1 MGKLPECVTSLVKMW
16 ISQRRI
22 QAFLSIKDKEN
33 YITHP
38 ADTVN
43 GGKAADVYIDDAWM
57 SWGFGEVSDEH
68 GEQDSGDEKHTKFPL
83 SHAHV
88 SPRINSPPL
97 SLSGGANSSSTT
109 VSSGPLLPGML
120 HRTHSANESG
130 ESDYHSMDNGRGL
143 GLSISIDE
151 TEMAGLPSPLGSP
164 SLSRSVS
171 ALSRTS
177 SAASTAPPSPTAA
190 PTLCGVTCRI
200 PAGSRVMIVGSVGA
214 GKSSLLQCLL
224 GEMHRQSGTVSLS
237 RRVAYT
243 SQVAF
248 LQSASIR
255 NNILLGLPMDEAY
268 YQSVLH
274 ACALLDDLTRLP
286 AGDGTLVGENGLTL
300 SGGQKMRV
308 ILARAVYSRADVYL
322 CDEPLG
328 AVDAHVGLH
337 LFDHV
342 FGPHGMLAGRTV
354 LLVTHQL
361 QFAPRCDIVMM
372 MEQGKIVQ
380 MGSYDELQSKG
391 IDFRAIVSDAHTG
404 NGQDA
409 GADGNEE
416 RKEVPALSSPKHKE
430 EERKEQ
436 EQESSSDRPKEAKS
450 ASTAAQ
456 LSQQYS
462 HSINAATTPHACN
475 PLAASS
481 TSAVTSIIVTHT
493 STTASEDITSES
505 LNVGKMRF
513 TVYKQ
518 YFLSGASMFGWA
530 IVVVLVL
537 TSQAAVVGSDYVV
550 AWLTTAGT
558 EREKNPNTSLPSQNT
573 YLLYYL
579 YFVLASTVLLAARC
593 LYLAYV
599 CTTAGRVLHRKL
611 FFGLLR
617 SPQWWMEMTP
627 SGRVLNR
634 VGKDQDMADSQLPG
648 VIQDIFACAVAVAG
662 TIVLTIVVTPMSL
675 PFLAIIFGL
684 YLLIQR
690 SYRPSSVALKRLESV
705 SRSPIYQHM
714 GETAAGLIT
723 LRAYEHTGALHRA
736 LLECY
741 HRLDLNTRVYF
752 MSFAVHRWMGLRLE
766 TLGAATVFLS
776 AVVALF
782 LLPSLSPGLV
792 GLVITTSLGLSGQL
806 HWLVRQRTEME
817 VQLNAVERIV
827 EYANLQPEESNGRWN
842 KGVEVQIKEQKQR
855 NKTQSAPPSPRS
867 PRSASLSA
875 ASTIAVDLSP
885 YSSAMLI
892 PPASWPEH
900 GRIEFHSLTA
910 AYRPPPNDI
919 AVLHNLSAVIN
930 AGEKVGIVGRT
941 GAGKST
947 VSLCLFRLMEAKSGY
962 ITIDDYP
969 IHRIPLHLLR
979 SKLMI
984 IPQDPVLFAHSLR
997 YNLDPFHHH
1006 SDTELWRVLDTIG
1019 LKDVVSGLPGK
1030 LSYQVADGGENL
1042 SMGQRQLICLGRA
1055 LLRPSQIL
1063 VMDEAS
1069 ASLDL
1074 QCDQTMKQV
1083 IRSSFQ
1089 HCTILTIAHRLNTVL
1104 QSDRIMVFEAGK
1116 LKEFDAPSL
1125 LLQHKGGLLAQ
1136 LMADAQTMTSDM
1148 MGEKDN
1154 QKRGEQVI
1162 DADSNEEVK
1171 QAEQESRSKALHD
1184 GQRVKRVE

>member
-1 MGKLPECVTSLVKMW
+1 
-16 ISQRRI
+16 
-22 QAFLSIKDKEN
+22 
-33 YITHP
+33 
-38 ADTVN
+38 
-43 GGKAADVYIDDAWM
+43 
-57 SWGFGEVSDEH
+57 
-68 GEQDSGDEKHTKFPL
+68 
-83 SHAHV
+83 
-88 SPRINSPPL
+88 
-97 SLSGGANSSSTT
+97 
-109 VSSGPLLPGML
+109 
-120 HRTHSANESG
+120 
-130 ESDYHSMDNGRGL
+130 
-143 GLSISIDE
+143 
-151 TEMAGLPSPLGSP
+151 
-164 SLSRSVS
+164 
-171 ALSRTS
+171 
-177 SAASTAPPSPTAA
+177 
-190 PTLCGVTCRI
+190 
-200 PAGSRVMIVGSVGA
+200 MIVGSVGA

-224 GEMHRQSGTVSLS
+224 GEMHRQSGTVQLS

-255 NNILLGLPMDEAY
+255 NNILLGLPMDEPY
-268 YQSVLH
+268 YRRVLH

-286 AGDGTLVGENGLTL
+286 SGDGTLVGENGLTL

-337 LFDHV
+337 LFDNV
-342 FGPHGMLAGRTV
+342 FGPQGMLAGKTV

-361 QFAPRCDIVMM
+361 QFAPRCDLVMM
-372 MEQGKIVQ
+372 MEEGKIVQ

-404 NGQDA
+404 DA
-409 GADGNEE
+409 QSTDEEAGEE
-416 RKEVPALSSPKHKE
+416 RKEAPALPSPKHKQ
-430 EERKEQ
+430 EERKEA
-436 EQESSSDRPKEAKS
+436 EEDTSSDQAKEDMS

-456 LSQQYS
+456 PFQPQS
-462 HSINAATTPHACN
+462 HIVNIPINHSSPN
-475 PLAASS
+475 PSAVSS
-481 TSAVTSIIVTHT
+481 TSTSPATSIIVTHT

-505 LNVGKMRF
+505 LNVGTMRW

-518 YFLSGASMFGWA
+518 YFLSGASMFGW
-530 IVVVLVL
+530 VVVVALVL

-550 AWLTTAGT
+550 AWLTTAGV
-558 EREKNPNTSLPSQNT
+558 EREKNPDSSLPSQNT

-599 CTTAGRVLHRKL
+599 CTTAGRVLHRRL

-662 TIVLTIVVTPMSL
+662 TIVLTIAVTPLSL
-675 PFLAIIFGL
+675 PFLALIFAL

-723 LRAYEHTGALHRA
+723 LRAYSHTGSLQRA

-752 MSFAVHRWMGLRLE
+752 YSFAVHRWMGLRLE

-776 AVVALF
+776 AIVALF
-782 LLPSLSPGLV
+782 LLPSLSPGLI

-817 VQLNAVERIV
+817 VQLNAVERII
-827 EYANLQPEESNGRWN
+827 EYANLQPEESNARWN

-855 NKTQSAPPSPRS
+855 SSVQSVPIPPRS
-867 PRSASLSA
+867 PRALSSPA
-875 ASTIAVDLSP
+875 ATTPPIDLSP
-885 YSSAMLI
+885 HSSSMLI

-919 AVLHNLSAVIN
+919 AVLHNLSAVIQ

-962 ITIDDYP
+962 VTIDGYP

-1006 SDTELWRVLDTIG
+1006 TDTELWHVLDTIG
-1019 LKDVVSGLPGK
+1019 LKELVSGLPGK

-1074 QCDQTMKQV
+1074 QCDQTMKHV

-1116 LKEFDAPSL
+1116 LKEFNAPAR
-1125 LLQHKGGLLAQ
+1125 LLQQKGGLLAQ
-1136 LMADAQTMTSDM
+1136 LMEDAQTMTSDM
-1148 MGEKDN
+1148 RGE
-1154 QKRGEQVI
+1154 KRGEELGK
-1162 DADSNEEVK
+1162 ADSDETEE
-1171 QAEQESRSKALHD
+1171 QRAERESRSKALHD
-1184 GQRVKRVE
+1184 EQRVKRVN

>member
-1 MGKLPECVTSLVKMW
+1 MGKLPECITSLVKMW

-22 QAFLSIKDKEN
+22 QAFLQIKDKED
-33 YITHP
+33 YITHS
-38 ADTVN
+38 TS
-43 GGKAADVYIDDAWM
+43 GQQKAADVNIDDGWF
-57 SWGFGEVSDEH
+57 SWGLGEVSDEH
-68 GEQDSGDEKHTKFPL
+68 GEQYKSGGDELHTRFPL
-83 SHAHV
+83 SHAHP
-88 SPRINSPPL
+88 SPRISSPPL
-97 SLSGGANSSSTT
+97 TMSGGVNSSSTT
-109 VSSGPLLPGML
+109 ASSGPLLPGMF
-120 HRTHSANESG
+120 HRTHSADNSEG
-130 ESDYHSMDNGRGL
+130 SDYHSLDSGRGL
-143 GLSISIDE
+143 GISISIDE

-164 SLSRSVS
+164 TLSRSTS

-224 GEMHRQSGTVSLS
+224 GEMHRQCGIVQLS

-255 NNILLGLPMDEAY
+255 NNILLGLPLDEPY
-268 YQSVLH
+268 YQQVLH

-286 AGDGTLVGENGLTL
+286 SGDGTLVGENGLTL

-342 FGPHGMLAGRTV
+342 FGPEGMLAGRTV

-361 QFAPRCDIVMM
+361 QFAPRCDVVMM
-372 MEQGKIVQ
+372 MEEGKIVQ

-404 NGQDA
+404 DGQSTED
-409 GADGNEE
+409 DGGDERKKSPVPASVKHQQEE
-416 RKEVPALSSPKHKE
+416 RKESEDEANN
-430 EERKEQ
+430 
-436 EQESSSDRPKEAKS
+436 DRMKQAAS

-456 LSQQYS
+456 PPQPPS
-462 HSINAATTPHACN
+462 HSITSPTSHTTTN
-475 PLAASS
+475 PAAASS
-481 TSAVTSIIVTHT
+481 STSIIVTHT

-505 LNVGKMRF
+505 LNVGKMRW

-530 IVVVLVL
+530 VVVLLVL

-573 YLLYYL
+573 YLMYYL

-662 TIVLTIVVTPMSL
+662 TIVLTIIVTPLSL
-675 PFLAIIFGL
+675 PFLALIFGL

-752 MSFAVHRWMGLRLE
+752 YSFAVHRWMGLRLE

-776 AVVALF
+776 AIVALF

-817 VQLNAVERIV
+817 VQLNAVERII
-827 EYANLQPEESNGRWN
+827 EYANLDPEESNARWN
-842 KGVEVQIKEQKQR
+842 KGVELQIKEQKQR
-855 NKTQSAPPSPRS
+855 KTNTTLSAPASLAPPSPLRPPLPPWTS
-867 PRSASLSA
+867 APTRPPCSFHLPRGPSTA
-875 ASTIAVDLSP
+875 AST
-885 YSSAMLI
+885 
-892 PPASWPEH
+892 
-900 GRIEFHSLTA
+900 
-910 AYRPPPNDI
+910 
-919 AVLHNLSAVIN
+919 
-930 AGEKVGIVGRT
+930 
-941 GAGKST
+941 ST
-947 VSLCLFRLMEAKSGY
+947 
-962 ITIDDYP
+962 
-969 IHRIPLHLLR
+969 H
-979 SKLMI
+979 
-984 IPQDPVLFAHSLR
+984 
-997 YNLDPFHHH
+997 
-1006 SDTELWRVLDTIG
+1006 
-1019 LKDVVSGLPGK
+1019 
-1030 LSYQVADGGENL
+1030 
-1042 SMGQRQLICLGRA
+1042 
-1055 LLRPSQIL
+1055 
-1063 VMDEAS
+1063 
-1069 ASLDL
+1069 
-1074 QCDQTMKQV
+1074 
-1083 IRSSFQ
+1083 
-1089 HCTILTIAHRLNTVL
+1089 
-1104 QSDRIMVFEAGK
+1104 
-1116 LKEFDAPSL
+1116 
-1125 LLQHKGGLLAQ
+1125 
-1136 LMADAQTMTSDM
+1136 
-1148 MGEKDN
+1148 
-1154 QKRGEQVI
+1154 
-1162 DADSNEEVK
+1162 
-1171 QAEQESRSKALHD
+1171 
-1184 GQRVKRVE
+1184 